1 MSYIPSVNIEM
12 NTADDFRYIVTE
24 NAKLV
29 AGNIVNSF
37 NSGHHAFSIIGTY
50 GTGKSSF
57 ILALEDDLTKGNNR
71 LIKRGVLGRV
81 SGFEFL
87 NIVGDY
93 AALNNLLAVKLG
105 SHEGNVLNQLSQYYQ
120 SLRKQNKF
128 LFIVIDEFGKILE
141 HASKTNPEK
150 ELYFLQKLCEFVNV
164 PSRNI
169 ILRADFKK

>member
-37 NSGHHAFSIIGTY
+37 SSGHHSFSIIGTY

-81 SGFEFL
+81 SGFKFL
-87 NIVGDY
+87 NIVCHY
-93 AALNNLLAVKLG
+93 AL
-105 SHEGNVLNQLSQYYQ
+105 
-120 SLRKQNKF
+120 
-128 LFIVIDEFGKILE
+128 
-141 HASKTNPEK
+141 
-150 ELYFLQKLCEFVNV
+150 
-164 PSRNI
+164 
-169 ILRADFKK
+169 